1 MPDMQNLADSML
13 AAAATVL
20 GRLVEQPA
28 SATAATRNDHE
39 GSIRTDGLELVALA
53 EIPSLS
59 AQVVVRF
66 AGRDMQ
72 HIVGLMLGGTDDGSE
87 MGAMQ
92 LSIASETASQIAA
105 AMCER
110 LATEV
115 GASADGIVAELKSDA
130 TALPPPPFESYEG
143 TIQVGPDLAPLVAVD
158 FASITLSRLGL
169 ATPESAATPA
179 APNPAPSP
187 DVIPSPSTLG
197 VNSAPEVRSRGT
209 APARKPE
216 PEPVATSAQNVAF
229 APLAPTPVRTAEPG
243 QANLDLVHDVPLLIS
258 AVLGRTVM
266 PLREVVSLQ
275 AGSVFELDKA
285 AAEPIDL
292 FVNNILIARGEVVVV
307 DDKYAVKISEL
318 NPPAA

>member
-1 MPDMQNLADSML
+1 MPDMQHLADAML

-20 GRLVEQPA
+20 GRLVEEPA
-28 SATAATRNDHE
+28 SATAAARNDHE
-39 GSIRTDGLELVALA
+39 GSIRTDGTELVALA
-53 EIPSLS
+53 EIPSIS

-66 AGRDMQ
+66 SSRDMQ

-110 LATEV
+110 LAAEV
-115 GASADGIVAELKSDA
+115 GASADGISAELKSDA
-130 TALPPPPFESYEG
+130 TALPAPPFESYDG
-143 TIQVGPDLAPLVAVD
+143 TIAVGAGLTPTVSVD
-158 FASITLSRLGL
+158 FAAITLSRLGL
-169 ATPESAATPA
+169 
-179 APNPAPSP
+179 
-187 DVIPSPSTLG
+187 
-197 VNSAPEVRSRGT
+197 SAPESHAAPV
-209 APARKPE
+209 APAKPAEARAAEAE
-216 PEPVATSAQNVAF
+216 PASASAQNVAF
-229 APLAPTPVRTAEPG
+229 AQLSPTPVRTAEPG
-243 QANLDLVHDVPLLIS
+243 LANLDLVHDVPLLIS
-258 AVLGRTVM
+258 AVLGRTAM

-292 FVNNILIARGEVVVV
+292 VVNNILIARGEVVVV

-318 NPPAA
+318 NPPVG

>member
-1 MPDMQNLADSML
+1 MPDMQDLADSML

-28 SATAATRNDHE
+28 AATAATRNDHE
-39 GSIRTDGLELVALA
+39 GSIRTDGSELVALA
-53 EIPSLS
+53 EIPALS

-66 AGRDMQ
+66 ANRDMQ
-72 HIVGLMLGGTDDGSE
+72 QIVGLMLGGTDDGSE

-115 GASADGIVAELKSDA
+115 GASSDGIVAELKSDA
-130 TALPPPPFESYEG
+130 TALPPPPFESYDG
-143 TIQVGPDLAPLVAVD
+143 IIQVGPDLTPTLSVD
-158 FASITLSRLGL
+158 FAAITLSRLGL
-169 ATPESAATPA
+169 SAAEPSAAPA
-179 APNPAPSP
+179 APKADAPAPK
-187 DVIPSPSTLG
+187 
-197 VNSAPEVRSRGT
+197 AE
-209 APARKPE
+209 APAPKPAPRPE
-216 PEPVATSAQNVAF
+216 PEPAKASAQNVAF
-229 APLAPTPVRTAEPG
+229 SQLAPTPVRTAEPG

-258 AVLGRTVM
+258 AVLGRTAM

-318 NPPAA
+318 NPPVG

>member
-28 SATAATRNDHE
+28 AATAATRNDHE

-53 EIPSLS
+53 EIPALS

-66 AGRDMQ
+66 ASRDMQ
-72 HIVGLMLGGTDDGSE
+72 QIVGLMLGGTDDGSE

-110 LATEV
+110 LAAEV
-115 GASADGIVAELKSDA
+115 GASADGIVAELKTDA

-143 TIQVGPDLAPLVAVD
+143 TIQVGPDLTPLLAVD

-169 ATPESAATPA
+169 TPPEAAVA
-179 APNPAPSP
+179 APAPEPKAQPAPK
-187 DVIPSPSTLG
+187 
-197 VNSAPEVRSRGT
+197 APPKAV
-209 APARKPE
+209 

-229 APLAPTPVRTAEPG
+229 AQLSPTPVRTAEPG

-258 AVLGRTVM
+258 AVLGRTAM
-266 PLREVVSLQ
+266 PLREVVSLV

-318 NPPAA
+318 NPPVG

>member
-1 MPDMQNLADSML
+1 MPDMQDLADSML

-28 SATAATRNDHE
+28 AATAATRNDHE
-39 GSIRTDGLELVALA
+39 GSIRTDGAELVAVA
-53 EIPSLS
+53 EIPALS

-66 AGRDMQ
+66 ANRDMQ
-72 HIVGLMLGGTDDGSE
+72 QIVGLMLGGTDDGSE

-115 GASADGIVAELKSDA
+115 GASSEGIVAELKSDA

-143 TIQVGPDLAPLVAVD
+143 TIQLGPDLTPTLCVD
-158 FASITLSRLGL
+158 FAAITLSRLGL
-169 ATPESAATPA
+169 AVPEAAPAPASASAAAPA
-179 APNPAPSP
+179 AKAPKSTA
-187 DVIPSPSTLG
+187 DEAVTPS
-197 VNSAPEVRSRGT
+197 VAPEARSRGT
-209 APARKPE
+209 
-216 PEPVATSAQNVAF
+216 EPVSASAQSVAF
-229 APLAPTPVRTAEPG
+229 SQLAPTPVRTAEPG

-258 AVLGRTVM
+258 AVLGRTAM

-318 NPPAA
+318 NPPVG

>member
-1 MPDMQNLADSML
+1 MPEMQDLADAML

-28 SATAATRNDHE
+28 AATAATRNDHE
-39 GSIRTDGLELVALA
+39 GSIRTDGTDLVALA

-66 AGRDMQ
+66 ASRDMQ
-72 HIVGLMLGGTDDGSE
+72 QIVGLMLGGTDDGAE
-87 MGAMQ
+87 MGTMQ

-115 GASADGIVAELKSDA
+115 GASSEGIAAELKTDA
-130 TALPPPPFESYEG
+130 TALPAPPFESYDG
-143 TIQVGPDLAPLVAVD
+143 TIQLGPDLTPTVSVD
-158 FASITLSRLGL
+158 FASITISRLGL
-169 ATPESAATPA
+169 AVPETPSAPA
-179 APNPAPSP
+179 AEAEAAAPAPKP
-187 DVIPSPSTLG
+187 T
-197 VNSAPEVRSRGT
+197 
-209 APARKPE
+209 PARKPE
-216 PEPVATSAQNVAF
+216 PEPVATSAQSVAF
-229 APLAPTPVRTAEPG
+229 AQLAPTPVRTAEPG

-258 AVLGRTVM
+258 AVLGRTAM

-318 NPPAA
+318 NPPVG